1 MSQSFTRYAAL
12 IVVLNLLVKTIYLFG
27 VDRGVQN
34 ALPTGE
40 YGLYFTLYNFAFI
53 FQIIADFGIQNYNS
67 RELARSGGQPGADFT
82 ALLILK
88 IGLSVLYWLLVVG
101 IGGWWGFTDFGLWL
115 LMLVAFNQLL
125 SSLLL
130 FIRSNF
136 SGLGWYRLDSFFSI
150 FDRGLLIIICSSW
163 LWWWPGERAV
173 NIEWFVVSQTVAC
186 LLAIAVGGWIL
197 KKDIAWH
204 KPQWDKKR
212 LGQLLR
218 ASAPYALVVFLMT
231 LYTRLD
237 AIMIERLLPDG
248 LQQAD
253 LYASAFRLLDA
264 ANIAGY
270 LIAGLLLPMFSRLLA
285 AQESVQPLVRQ
296 GFQLLW
302 VGSVALAAI
311 CWCYQE
317 PIMRSLYSD
326 GGTYSGQIM
335 GWLMLSF
342 IPMSAAYV
350 HGSLL
355 TAGGKLGQMNIIFAL
370 ATLLNGTLNLI
381 LIPKQGALGAAKA
394 TFITQA
400 VVFLAQVLLAVYRLP
415 LTTDVRWLGRLLVYS
430 ILVFATTWIWQ
441 WAGWTN
447 WFVQALAA
455 GCCALGWAIT
465 LGLLDNTILPMLR
478 RVK

>member
-1 MSQSFTRYAAL
+1 MSQSFTRYATL
-12 IVVLNLLVKTIYLFG
+12 IVILNLLVKTIYLFG
-27 VDRGVQN
+27 IDRGVQN
-34 ALPTGE
+34 ALPSGE

-67 RELARSGGQPGADFT
+67 RELARSGGRLGTQFT
-82 ALLILK
+82 GLLSLK
-88 IGLSVLYWLLVVG
+88 IGLSILYWLLVIG
-101 IGGWWGFTDFGLWL
+101 IGWWWGFANFSLWL

-125 SSLLL
+125 SSALL

-136 SGLGWYRLDSFFSI
+136 SGLGRYRLDSFFSI
-150 FDRGLLIIICSSW
+150 FDRGLLIIICGSW
-163 LWWWPGERAV
+163 LWLWPTDGQIK
-173 NIEWFVVSQTVAC
+173 IEWFVLSQTAAS
-186 LLAIAVGGWIL
+186 LLAIALGGWIL
-197 KKDIAWH
+197 KKDILWH
-204 KPQWDKKR
+204 RPQWNTQQLK
-212 LGQLLR
+212 QLLW

-253 LYASAFRLLDA
+253 QYASAFRLLDA

-302 VGSVALAAI
+302 VGSVALAAV
-311 CWCYQE
+311 CWYHQM
-317 PIMRSLYSD
+317 PIMHSLYSD
-326 GGTYSGQIM
+326 GGKSSGQIM

-355 TAGGKLGQMNIIFAL
+355 TAGGKLGQMNIIFIL
-370 ATLLNGTLNLI
+370 AVVLNGTLNLM
-381 LIPKQGALGAAKA
+381 LIPEQGALGAAKA
-394 TFITQA
+394 TFVTQA
-400 VVFLAQVLLAVYRLP
+400 VVFLAQVILAVYKLP
-415 LTTDVRWLGRLLVYS
+415 LTINIHWLSRLFIYCV
-430 ILVFATTWIWQ
+430 LVFTTTWLWQ
-441 WAGWTN
+441 SAGWAGWLA
-447 WFVQALAA
+447 QALAA
-455 GCCALGWAIT
+455 GCCALGWAIV
-465 LGLLDNTILPMLR
+465 LGLLDNTVLPMLK

>member
-27 VDRGVQN
+27 IDRGVQN
-34 ALPTGE
+34 ALPAGD

-67 RELARSGGQPGADFT
+67 RELARSGGRPEADFT
-82 ALLILK
+82 GLVVLK

-101 IGGWWGFTDFGLWL
+101 IGSWWGFADFSLWL

-125 SSLLL
+125 SSSLL

-150 FDRGLLIIICSSW
+150 FDRGLLILICSSW
-163 LWWWPGERAV
+163 LWLWPVEGHIK
-173 NIEWFVVSQTVAC
+173 IEWFVISQTAAC
-186 LLAIAVGGWIL
+186 LLAIAAGVWVL
-197 KKDIAWH
+197 KKDVAW
-204 KPQWDKKR
+204 PRLQWDKKQ

-248 LQQAD
+248 LKQAD
-253 LYASAFRLLDA
+253 QYASAFRLLDA

-302 VGSVALAAI
+302 VGSVALAAV
-311 CWCYQE
+311 CWYHQE
-317 PIMRSLYSD
+317 AIMRSLYSD

-355 TAGGKLGQMNIIFAL
+355 TAGGKLGQMNVIFAL
-370 ATLLNGTLNLI
+370 ATLLNGTLNLM
-381 LIPKQGALGAAKA
+381 LIPEQGALGAAKA
-394 TFITQA
+394 TFFTQA
-400 VVFLAQVLLAVYRLP
+400 AVFLAQVLLAVYRLS
-415 LTTDVRWLGRLLVYS
+415 LTMDIRWLIRLSTYGV
-430 ILVFATTWIWQ
+430 LVFTTTWIWQ
-441 WAGWTN
+441 WTGWSG
-447 WFVQALAA
+447 WLVQALAA
-455 GCCALGWAIT
+455 GCCAVGWAMA
-465 LGLLDNTILPMLR
+465 LGLLDNTILPILKR
-478 RVK
+478 AK